1 VEEEEVEAVGCAAG
15 GFVVVAAEGFVV
27 IYVSQGHLVWDLGDR
42 FGVWIGVFGD
52 A

>member
-15 GFVVVAAEGFVV
+15 GFVVAAEGFVV

-42 FGVWIGVFGD
+42 FGVWIDVFGD